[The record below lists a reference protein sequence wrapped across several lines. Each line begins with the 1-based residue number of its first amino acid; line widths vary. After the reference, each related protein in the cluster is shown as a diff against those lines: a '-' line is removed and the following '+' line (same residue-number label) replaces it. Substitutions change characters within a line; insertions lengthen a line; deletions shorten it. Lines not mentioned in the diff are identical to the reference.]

1 MDHKATSSTRIP
13 QALRELVSRSPSSVS
28 LLLSPEVRYGI
39 FSFLYLPGARLITMW
54 CGMSLQNHY
63 RNECLEGTKFI
74 SYFSGDHEPL
84 IMNQLLQLQQK
95 ELLVFCSSSLR
106 QMRIPEQEDLSTHTR
121 DDELDSL
128 NRVKR
133 KT

>member
-1 MDHKATSSTRIP
+1 MFGGYK
-13 QALRELVSRSPSSVS
+13 VSYS
-28 LLLSPEVRYGI
+28 
-39 FSFLYLPGARLITMW
+39 
-54 CGMSLQNHY
+54 
-63 RNECLEGTKFI
+63 
-74 SYFSGDHEPL
+74 SGDHEPL

-95 ELLVFCSSSLR
+95 ELLVFCSRSLR